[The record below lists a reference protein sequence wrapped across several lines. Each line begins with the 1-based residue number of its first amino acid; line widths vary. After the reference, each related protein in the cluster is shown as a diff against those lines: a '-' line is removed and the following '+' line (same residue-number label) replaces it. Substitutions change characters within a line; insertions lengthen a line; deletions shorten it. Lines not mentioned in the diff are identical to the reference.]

1 MNGDGN
7 DKTRSEW
14 EDFKAFLKEKEQ
26 KDRFI
31 RWQRAANDQLGYAM
45 NLILTLSVASLG
57 FALSLLRD
65 SNFSPGCT
73 AKCTL
78 LFSFLTLALSA
89 ACGVFGT
96 ITRVRDFRGTAR
108 QASSR
113 PDKPGKLYLDD
124 LGRLTW
130 AFFYSELSTFLVGAV
145 LLALTLLMT
154 YGNKVV

>member
-1 MNGDGN
+1 MSGEESDTN
-7 DKTRSEW
+7 KSEW
-14 EDFKAFLKEKEQ
+14 EDFKAFLKEKEE

-31 RWQRAANDQLGYAM
+31 RWQKTANDQLGYAM

-73 AKCTL
+73 ARCTL
-78 LFSFLTLALSA
+78 LFAFLTLGLSA

-108 QASSR
+108 RASSR
-113 PDKPGKLYLDD
+113 PDKPSKSYLDD

-130 AFFYSELSTFLVGAV
+130 AFFYSELLTFLLGAV
-145 LLALTLLMT
+145 LLALTLLLT
-154 YGNKVV
+154 YGNKVI